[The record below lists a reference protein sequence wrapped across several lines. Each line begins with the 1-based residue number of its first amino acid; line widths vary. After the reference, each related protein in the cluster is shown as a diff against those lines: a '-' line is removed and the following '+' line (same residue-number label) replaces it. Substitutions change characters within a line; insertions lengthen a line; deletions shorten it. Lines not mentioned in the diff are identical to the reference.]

1 MDIHEEETTVEAVEE
16 EKEKEDKEE
25 AEEIFEQ
32 QTEQAECAVDESDG
46 KATDI
51 AEVEAESKAEPE
63 PESDIT
69 NDASLNSGKKPK
81 LGKVKFALKCAGV
94 ILLLICVSGVIYF
107 NFLLDKID
115 YKNVREFRQYYNL
128 SDTDY
133 VEQNEVYEIP
143 LYYNESTT
151 LDGFDLSMIDIPDK
165 DVLNIMLIGTDLRT
179 DSYKGTG
186 NTDSMI
192 LLSIN
197 TRDKN
202 VKLTS
207 FMRDMY
213 VEIPER
219 GGNRLNT
226 AYSFGGPQLLFDTLK
241 LNFNVDVDKYV
252 RINFS
257 NFKKIIDEVGGIE
270 IELTNAEANYMN
282 EFSYKYKTKHVEPGL
297 QRLDGAQALSYA
309 RCRKIDSDFKRTERQ
324 RKVILSF
331 VEEVRHKNVA
341 ELNSL
346 LNIMLPM
353 IQTNLS
359 KSEIVGLLAD
369 SGRYMNTGIETLNIP
384 IKNSYKPQKIN
395 KRSVICPNFELNN
408 MAILAHIYSTYRI
421 DVSGVVFQDF
431 ETPPDDSSLTTDED
445 GNVYYDYNDTTTTTS
460 PYYSGGDSTDY

>member
-1 MDIHEEETTVEAVEE
+1 MDTHEEKMTADVVQENEE
-16 EKEKEDKEE
+16 DKEDKEYTQE
-25 AEEIFEQ
+25 KQETQTGEVSEQ
-32 QTEQAECAVDESDG
+32 SGGQNESACDESVVDADVSRTEPDVDSPEETHSENDG
-46 KATDI
+46 KH
-51 AEVEAESKAEPE
+51 KR
-63 PESDIT
+63 
-69 NDASLNSGKKPK
+69 GKLK
-81 LGKVKFALKCAGV
+81 LALKCAGV
-94 ILLLICVSGVIYF
+94 ILLLICISGVIYF

-115 YKNVREFRQYYNL
+115 YKDAKEFRQYYNL

-133 VEQNEVYEIP
+133 VEQNEVYEVP

-151 LDGFDLSMIDIPDK
+151 LDGFDLSMIDIPDEC
-165 DVLNIMLIGTDLRT
+165 VFNIMLIGTDLRT
-179 DSYKGTG
+179 NSYKGTG

-219 GGNRLNT
+219 GSNRLNA
-226 AYSFGGPQLLFDTLK
+226 AYSFGGPQLFFDTLK

-252 RINFS
+252 RVNFS

-282 EFSYKYKTKHVEPGL
+282 EYSYKYKTKYVEPGL

-331 VEEVRHKNVA
+331 VEEVRDKNIA

-346 LNIMLPM
+346 LNVMLPM

-369 SGRYMNTGIETLNIP
+369 SARYMNTGIETLNIP
-384 IKNSYKPQKIN
+384 IKNSYKPLTIN

-408 MAILAHIYSTYRI
+408 MAILAHIYSTYRV
-421 DVSGVVFQDF
+421 DVSGVVFEDF
-431 ETPPDDSSLTTDED
+431 ETPPDDSSLGDDD
-445 GNVYYDYNDTTTTTS
+445 GNVYYNSTTTTTA
-460 PYYSGGDSTDY
+460 PYYYAYGDE